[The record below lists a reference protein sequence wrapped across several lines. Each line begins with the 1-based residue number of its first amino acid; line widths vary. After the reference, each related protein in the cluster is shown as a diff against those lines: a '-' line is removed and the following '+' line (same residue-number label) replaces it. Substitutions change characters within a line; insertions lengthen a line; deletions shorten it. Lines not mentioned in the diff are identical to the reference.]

1 MFYAFLGIF
10 KAFLKILH
18 KIWKNLIFLPEISY
32 FMTYHSKTNIKVWK
46 FKNKLFRPN
55 FHPFWTPVNFL
66 KLMKPDL
73 YNCFE
78 SSFWTVWWCSFLVY
92 MPFSWRNSFVNIWYL
107 VGVNMNELV
116 DKPLNKEFSSLFVP
130 FTSTSSSTSTKTTKK
145 KKQLKRKVNLISI
158 QKSERLNE
166 IRIQEFFKHFFQHI
180 ADLKRLNNC
189 FKCVK
194 QRSSKSLEKK
204 SYVKQEKYTIQIYF
218 QMIIYSPRLSVDA
231 FKRIFHW
238 MIPIVV

>member
-1 MFYAFLGIF
+1 MRQSFRKYSLAPACNNQLENTPGQPC
-10 KAFLKILH
+10 ATVTLKMLLDNRVRQ
-18 KIWKNLIFLPEISY
+18 W
-32 FMTYHSKTNIKVWK
+32 IKK
-46 FKNKLFRPN
+46 YS
-55 FHPFWTPVNFL
+55 WTPVNFL

-180 ADLKRLNNC
+180 VDLKRLYNC
-189 FKCVK
+189 YKCVNHQK
-194 QRSSKSLEKK
+194 
-204 SYVKQEKYTIQIYF
+204 V
-218 QMIIYSPRLSVDA
+218 
-231 FKRIFHW
+231 
-238 MIPIVV
+238 

>member
-1 MFYAFLGIF
+1 
-10 KAFLKILH
+10 
-18 KIWKNLIFLPEISY
+18 
-32 FMTYHSKTNIKVWK
+32 
-46 FKNKLFRPN
+46 
-55 FHPFWTPVNFL
+55 
-66 KLMKPDL
+66 
-73 YNCFE
+73 
-78 SSFWTVWWCSFLVY
+78 
-92 MPFSWRNSFVNIWYL
+92 
-107 VGVNMNELV
+107 MNELV

-218 QMIIYSPRLSVDA
+218 QMIIYSPRLSVDG
-231 FKRIFHW
+231 FKRIFH
-238 MIPIVV
+238 